1 MNDKLI
7 QKRLKKLTFCVIFV
21 SLIILLIGSLVS
33 AALAKILEES
43 TNSQMQSEAEQYKNY
58 IFRQFDTDFQTL
70 HTLESFFEFNNSMDT
85 DAFAQKLYESNNQNH
100 FIRMAYYSTSGI
112 GIRATLNHSVETDL
126 SVDTLPDM
134 LQDIIRKA
142 WAGEDTVSK
151 IFYDENLGESVFAYS
166 IPVYTNETVTGALV
180 ASDSIEIFSDI
191 LDDQSAL
198 NGQGYIHMISSE
210 GNFLVRSESRAIKKE
225 IQNIYEGS
233 YFTEDAKEHLR
244 TSIEQETS
252 CFSSFQYSGDDYK
265 VYLEPVGINGWYLFC
280 VNTTQQLN
288 HTFYQIVLTTRV
300 VFFIILLLISFLILY
315 GYRTLKQSNRQLRQI
330 AYHDTLTGAY
340 NLAGFT
346 QKVRDSLEMSKRCS
360 IISMNIHQFKF
371 INEIFGRDRAD
382 DLLRHMKQMLQQNL
396 TEGEYFCRDSGD
408 SFFLFLLDTDKPKIR
423 KRLES
428 IMNQISLYSLNT
440 RHNYQI
446 LLYCGVAVR
455 SGTESEDHVFE
466 ELITHSIFAL
476 HTAKGSHQNNVW
488 FYNFDLHKQ
497 EQLENYVESHMNQAL
512 KDQEFRLFLQP
523 KFRLRDGTLGGA
535 EALVRW
541 TTQEG
546 KIIFPDQFIPLFEKN
561 GFCARLDLYMTE
573 KVCCQMKKWIDSG
586 LTPVPISINQSKLLF
601 YESDYVEN
609 LCRIT
614 KKYQISPN
622 LITLEILEGLAM
634 ENVEELNAR
643 IAQLKEKGFH
653 ISLDD
658 FGSGYS
664 TLNTLGSLHIDELK
678 LDRGFLSDLSP
689 KENPSQMVIIEEI
702 ISLTKRLSISTVAEG
717 IETAEGAELLKSL
730 GCDLGQGYY
739 YSRPI
744 PAEEFTDKF
753 LRTPK

>member
-70 HTLESFFEFNNSMDT
+70 HTLESFFKFNNSMDT

-252 CFSSFQYSGDDYK
+252 CFSSFQ
-265 VYLEPVGINGWYLFC
+265 
-280 VNTTQQLN
+280 
-288 HTFYQIVLTTRV
+288 
-300 VFFIILLLISFLILY
+300 
-315 GYRTLKQSNRQLRQI
+315 
-330 AYHDTLTGAY
+330 
-340 NLAGFT
+340 
-346 QKVRDSLEMSKRCS
+346 
-360 IISMNIHQFKF
+360 
-371 INEIFGRDRAD
+371 
-382 DLLRHMKQMLQQNL
+382 
-396 TEGEYFCRDSGD
+396 
-408 SFFLFLLDTDKPKIR
+408 
-423 KRLES
+423 
-428 IMNQISLYSLNT
+428 
-440 RHNYQI
+440 
-446 LLYCGVAVR
+446 
-455 SGTESEDHVFE
+455 
-466 ELITHSIFAL
+466 
-476 HTAKGSHQNNVW
+476 
-488 FYNFDLHKQ
+488 
-497 EQLENYVESHMNQAL
+497 
-512 KDQEFRLFLQP
+512 
-523 KFRLRDGTLGGA
+523 
-535 EALVRW
+535 
-541 TTQEG
+541 
-546 KIIFPDQFIPLFEKN
+546 
-561 GFCARLDLYMTE
+561 
-573 KVCCQMKKWIDSG
+573 
-586 LTPVPISINQSKLLF
+586 
-601 YESDYVEN
+601 
-609 LCRIT
+609 
-614 KKYQISPN
+614 
-622 LITLEILEGLAM
+622 
-634 ENVEELNAR
+634 
-643 IAQLKEKGFH
+643 
-653 ISLDD
+653 
-658 FGSGYS
+658 
-664 TLNTLGSLHIDELK
+664 
-678 LDRGFLSDLSP
+678 
-689 KENPSQMVIIEEI
+689 
-702 ISLTKRLSISTVAEG
+702 
-717 IETAEGAELLKSL
+717 
-730 GCDLGQGYY
+730 
-739 YSRPI
+739 
-744 PAEEFTDKF
+744 
-753 LRTPK
+753 